1 MADHQNST
9 VVRGIDYKATFPFVQ
24 LFRGFRLAID
34 PSKIALALAALLL
47 LYVGGRL
54 LDAIWPIKHQAV
66 ERFDTRVNGSTRG
79 ELVQYENFPG
89 TFRADRQRI
98 LESNREF
105 VIGELRKRNEA
116 NPGFEPGKLIDGYK
130 RDRDDRIKKAHEDF
144 DATAK
149 AHASDSNK
157 DWERDADIARNALI
171 RTAYSDY
178 ATFKARVDEAKGEG
192 LFIHFLHYE
201 VAQVDSIV
209 WGAIELRLSD
219 VLLGLKRFAITA
231 PTWAIVYHPLYFL
244 LFFAWFLLLWAIFG
258 GAVSRVAA
266 VQVARDEKISI
277 RQALRF
283 STGKVLSYV
292 FAPLIPILI
301 IAAIGLILAVLASL
315 ISLPWGFGG
324 VWSIVVGA
332 LFFLALL
339 AGLVMMLTALG
350 LVGGGHLM
358 YPTISVEGSDS
369 FDAVSRSF
377 SYLYARPWQLAF
389 YSFVS
394 LVYGAVTYI
403 FVRIAMYVLLQL
415 VHSSIGLFQWGTAA
429 DGTPVVDAMWPQPS
443 SFMKLAFETNF
454 DTLGPLQATGAFLMA
469 FWIYLA
475 IAMLGAYAVS
485 LYFSS
490 STVIYYLLRK
500 DVDATE
506 MDEVYV
512 EPNDE
517 EFVETA
523 PASSAEVVTPSATEA
538 AAPTPA
544 EPQGQPADVP
554 IAPPSTEQTPP
565 PGNV

>member
-1 MADHQNST
+1 MADHSNTT
-9 VVRGIDYKATFPFVQ
+9 VVRGIDYKATFPFVH

-54 LDAIWPIKHQAV
+54 LDAVWLTKHQAV
-66 ERFDTRVNGSTRG
+66 ERFDYRPTGATRG
-79 ELVQYENFPG
+79 ELSQYERSPA
-89 TFRADRQRI
+89 TFSADRQRI
-98 LESNREF
+98 LENNREF
-105 VIGELRKRNEA
+105 VKGELRNRGITTES
-116 NPGFEPGKLIDGYK
+116 FEPDRLIEGYEK
-130 RDRDDRIKKAHEDF
+130 DRDERIKKADDEYNAKDKTEE
-144 DATAK
+144 TAK
-149 AHASDSNK
+149 T
-157 DWERDADIARNALI
+157 RDNRVRA
-171 RTAYSDY
+171 AYAEY
-178 ATFKARVDEAKGEG
+178 AAAKARVDEAKGEG

-201 VAQVDSIV
+201 VAQVDYVV
-209 WGAIELRLSD
+209 WSAIDLNLPEL
-219 VLLGLKRFAITA
+219 LLGLKRFFITA
-231 PTWAIVYHPLYFL
+231 PTWAIVHHPLFFL

-301 IAAIGLILAVLASL
+301 IAAIGLILAILAMFV
-315 ISLPWGFGG
+315 SLPYGFGG
-324 VWSIVVGA
+324 LWSIVVGA
-332 LFFLALL
+332 LFFVALI
-339 AGLVMMLTALG
+339 AGLVMMLTAVG
-350 LVGGGHLM
+350 LIGGGHMM

-389 YSFVS
+389 YSFVA
-394 LVYGAVTYI
+394 LVYGAVTYL
-403 FVRIAMYVLLQL
+403 FVRVALYVLLQL
-415 VHSSIGLFQWGTAA
+415 VHSSIGLFQWGQAA
-429 DGTPVVDAMWPQPS
+429 DGTPIVNAMWPQPS
-443 SFMKLAFETNF
+443 TFMKLSYTPNF
-454 DTLGPLQATGAFLMA
+454 DTLGPLQSTGAAFIA
-469 FWIYLA
+469 FWVYLT

-517 EFVETA
+517 EFVETP
-523 PASSAEVVTPSATEA
+523 PATVMETTTTSTETTIVS
-538 AAPTPA
+538 PPPA
-544 EPQGQPADVP
+544 QPQGQPVDTPVP
-554 IAPPSTEQTPP
+554 PPPTEQNPPP
-565 PGNV
+565 PGSA